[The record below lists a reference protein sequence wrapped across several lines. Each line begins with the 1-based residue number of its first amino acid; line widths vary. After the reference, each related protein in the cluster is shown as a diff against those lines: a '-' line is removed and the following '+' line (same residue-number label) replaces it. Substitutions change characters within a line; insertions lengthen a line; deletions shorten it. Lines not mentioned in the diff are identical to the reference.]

1 MAKRIIKVISQK
13 ESRKKYKK
21 NKNFRYQINKRLIW
35 MGKYLK
41 DKKIFIE
48 IGSGNGLSK
57 KILNEKIITT
67 DIKKNAFIDRI
78 VDMNNIRLP
87 SRFYNKV
94 DVVIFN
100 HSLHHSTNPMRV
112 LKNVSKIFLKKGG
125 FILINEP
132 ELSVFF
138 KFFLKICN
146 HERYD
151 ENINNINKKN
161 FWFENNAT
169 GKILFG
175 KQKIGNKF
183 LNDFKI
189 VENSVDEFFIFLN
202 SSGNGVNAPYIKLND
217 LFLKIVNL
225 FDNVLTKCFPQ
236 IFALNRKIVL
246 KKIF

>member
-1 MAKRIIKVISQK
+1 MAKRIVKVISQK

-67 DIKKNAFIDRI
+67 DIKNAFIDRI

-112 LKNVSKIFLKKGG
+112 LKNVSKIFKKIG

-132 ELSVFF
+132 ELSVFLN
-138 KFFLKICN
+138 FF
-146 HERYD
+146 
-151 ENINNINKKN
+151 
-161 FWFENNAT
+161 
-169 GKILFG
+169 
-175 KQKIGNKF
+175 
-183 LNDFKI
+183 
-189 VENSVDEFFIFLN
+189 
-202 SSGNGVNAPYIKLND
+202 
-217 LFLKIVNL
+217 
-225 FDNVLTKCFPQ
+225 
-236 IFALNRKIVL
+236 
-246 KKIF
+246 